1 MIVKLLL
8 VFVGGGLGS
17 VARFLVS
24 LFVPKV
30 RLSLCS
36 IPLSTLCVNV
46 LGCLAIGFLAACFAS
61 QPSESKTTPGRR
73 ILRRLHNLF
82 DLFVGMYRIFES
94 SRLCLGR
101 HLHDCLF
108 GFVHTIHTLRSISV
122 KIGDVIFL
130 FDRQRVIKQKQKFLS
145 FALDFYL
152 GAMSIFANGNILA
165 R

>member
-46 LGCLAIGFLAACFAS
+46 CDRFSCSRLCLSALR
-61 QPSESKTTPGRR
+61 ESKTTLGRR

-94 SRLCLGR
+94 GRLCLGK

>member
-61 QPSESKTTPGRR
+61 QPSERAKLLLVGGFTTFSTFSLECIEYLKAADYASAGIYMIVSLALCILSTLCGVYLSK
-73 ILRRLHNLF
+73 L
-82 DLFVGMYRIFES
+82 
-94 SRLCLGR
+94 
-101 HLHDCLF
+101 
-108 GFVHTIHTLRSISV
+108 
-122 KIGDVIFL
+122 
-130 FDRQRVIKQKQKFLS
+130 
-145 FALDFYL
+145 
-152 GAMSIFANGNILA
+152 AM
-165 R
+165 

>member
-46 LGCLAIGFLAACFAS
+46 LGCLAIGFLQPALPLSPQREQNYSWSEDFAEAS
-61 QPSESKTTPGRR
+61 QPFRPFRWNVS
-73 ILRRLHNLF
+73 
-82 DLFVGMYRIFES
+82 
-94 SRLCLGR
+94 
-101 HLHDCLF
+101 
-108 GFVHTIHTLRSISV
+108 
-122 KIGDVIFL
+122 
-130 FDRQRVIKQKQKFLS
+130 
-145 FALDFYL
+145 
-152 GAMSIFANGNILA
+152 NI
-165 R
+165 

>member
-46 LGCLAIGFLAACFAS
+46 LGCLAIGFLAACLAS
-61 QPSESKTTPGRR
+61 QPAERAKLLLVTGFCGGFTTFSTFSLECMEYLKTADYASAGIYMIVSLALCILSTLCGVYLSK
-73 ILRRLHNLF
+73 L
-82 DLFVGMYRIFES
+82 
-94 SRLCLGR
+94 
-101 HLHDCLF
+101 
-108 GFVHTIHTLRSISV
+108 
-122 KIGDVIFL
+122 
-130 FDRQRVIKQKQKFLS
+130 
-145 FALDFYL
+145 
-152 GAMSIFANGNILA
+152 AM
-165 R
+165 

>member
-61 QPSESKTTPGRR
+61 QPSERAKLLLVGGFCGGFTTFSTFSLECIEYLKAADYASAGIYMIVSLTLCILSTLCGVYLSK
-73 ILRRLHNLF
+73 
-82 DLFVGMYRIFES
+82 
-94 SRLCLGR
+94 
-101 HLHDCLF
+101 
-108 GFVHTIHTLRSISV
+108 
-122 KIGDVIFL
+122 
-130 FDRQRVIKQKQKFLS
+130 
-145 FALDFYL
+145 
-152 GAMSIFANGNILA
+152 LA
-165 R
+165 V

>member
-61 QPSESKTTPGRR
+61 QPSERAKLLLVGGFCGGFTTFSLECIEYLKAADYASASIYMIISLALCILSTLCGVYLSK
-73 ILRRLHNLF
+73 L
-82 DLFVGMYRIFES
+82 
-94 SRLCLGR
+94 
-101 HLHDCLF
+101 
-108 GFVHTIHTLRSISV
+108 
-122 KIGDVIFL
+122 
-130 FDRQRVIKQKQKFLS
+130 
-145 FALDFYL
+145 
-152 GAMSIFANGNILA
+152 AM
-165 R
+165 

>member
-24 LFVPKV
+24 LFVSKV

-61 QPSESKTTPGRR
+61 QPSERTKLLLVGGFCGGFTTFSTFSLECIEYLKAADYASASIYMIVSLSLCILSTLCGVYLSK
-73 ILRRLHNLF
+73 L
-82 DLFVGMYRIFES
+82 
-94 SRLCLGR
+94 
-101 HLHDCLF
+101 
-108 GFVHTIHTLRSISV
+108 
-122 KIGDVIFL
+122 
-130 FDRQRVIKQKQKFLS
+130 
-145 FALDFYL
+145 
-152 GAMSIFANGNILA
+152 AM
-165 R
+165 